1 MKQHESAMRSPKE
14 LAELTGKKKYLHDYA
29 LSESENILKDTWWMI
44 NAIKA
49 YRDNTDFIVKDMNV
63 VLSHALALGNKDI
76 IQLALWSG
84 GQLNSSSKH
93 TKLGFKIPDNW
104 RTSADLNDLPKSEED
119 EILHAAL
126 YFDDRLKDVLQD
138 GTVSQEEA
146 NELID
151 LAIYTNTPK
160 YFDLAMN
167 FNPNLN
173 AVDEMGKTLLH
184 HCNDNSIF
192 TKKLLQNGANP
203 NIQDM
208 YGRTPLMYAML
219 NGDRDVVETLIRNG
233 ADVSIRDENGET
245 AEAYIKSADLLFAYQ
260 RLTSEDKKENNKVVE
275 KPTLTLGLKD
285 VAECYNDET
294 QNISN
299 TQQIDKNTTR

>member
-1 MKQHESAMRSPKE
+1 MKQHESALRSPKE
-14 LAELTGKKKYLHDYA
+14 LAEMTGNKKYLHDYA
-29 LSESENILKDTWWMI
+29 LSESNNILKDTWWMV

-84 GQLNSSSKH
+84 GQLNTSQEQQP
-93 TKLGFKIPDNW
+93 LGFKIPDNW

-167 FNPNLN
+167 FNPDLN

-203 NIQDM
+203 NIQDI

-260 RLTSEDKKENNKVVE
+260 KLTAENKKENKKDLE

-285 VAECYNDET
+285 VAECYNET
-294 QNISN
+294 QPISEA
-299 TQQIDKNTTR
+299 QQIERITAR